1 VGPGVDGVELEAVDE
16 VHGGAD
22 REPVVAGHLQTLSAE
37 EADLIAAALEKVTG
51 STCDS
56 TPEAM
61 AASSS

>member
-1 VGPGVDGVELEAVDE
+1 MR
-16 VHGGAD
+16 VHGSAD
-22 REPVVAGHLQTLSAE
+22 REPVVAGHLQTRSAE